1 MIVARCETYVSAV
14 CALSFHVS
22 AHLCDVRP
30 ARRRTADGSCTAPRA
45 GRCDISSS
53 VVRLPWILQQH
64 PRSSR
69 PPPRKP
75 APPVPSLALLA
86 LAQALAA
93 CPPKTSSVL
102 PLAQS
107 SRSRLP
113 RTRDASSE
121 SPPPPPPSPFRPPK
135 PVRLFMGVALQRRT
149 ILVAGALAG
158 VLGLTLLVSHASSAG
173 SAAQAAG
180 SSSSS
185 PKWWDHLGVD
195 IPSWSTGVGS
205 AYAGAP
211 VVCPEHADAGVP
223 TLANAFVPIDDGAGR
238 FVGKETRYLRGV
250 PGYCELP
257 RSLPRSPW
265 PGSRARADPDLSLA
279 ALFENVYTM
288 GGLMG
293 AFDSR
298 SSQNSSQ
305 LAGSSPRP
313 PSPALPAF
321 ASPARSRRHVGPGQ
335 PAARDQGHVRHVAR
349 HARKPLPGRRRDA
362 LARALA
368 RRGRKAPRRPSG
380 ARSPRRFHLD
390 TAQGITADALVA
402 CLCARQ
408 AARLVGTTIFIN
420 DGPGPEGYLGESA
433 RSLALAALIL
443 QGPLLTA
450 PPPTVP
456 LPFSALLPP
465 RGRAVRR
472 RLARPRRRARA
483 HAEGQRNGD

>member
-149 ILVAGALAG
+149 VLVAGALAG

-313 PSPALPAF
+313 PSPPSPRLHAVAVTSDPGSLPPVTKVMSDMSRGTPENPFPVADETRWLVLSPDEAAKRLVGRQVRARPVASILTLRKASLLTRSSLAF
-321 ASPARSRRHVGPGQ
+321 
-335 PAARDQGHVRHVAR
+335 
-349 HARKPLPGRRRDA
+349 A
-362 LARALA
+362 LARLLA
-368 RRGRKAPRRPSG
+368 WSAPPSSSTTGRVRKATLVRAR
-380 ARSPRRFHLD
+380 ARSP
-390 TAQGITADALVA
+390 
-402 CLCARQ
+402 
-408 AARLVGTTIFIN
+408 
-420 DGPGPEGYLGESA
+420 
-433 RSLALAALIL
+433 L
-443 QGPLLTA
+443 QHSSCRDPC
-450 PPPTVP
+450 
-456 LPFSALLPP
+456 
-465 RGRAVRR
+465 
-472 RLARPRRRARA
+472 
-483 HAEGQRNGD
+483 